1 VTRRELFS
9 LAAVPVLKGS
19 AHSIT
24 AEVKTHR
31 GTPTLFIDGQ
41 PTFSAAYWV
50 SAPSVAK
57 WESAEASRGA
67 AAAGI
72 HTYAFDVGSGIEWSK
87 PDYDFSTVKARFG
100 RIVDVD
106 PEARFHLRCQLEIGA
121 DDWWSKLHPQ
131 ELELHSNGRRYTQS
145 FASRAWREQA
155 NSFLRAYI
163 QQLSETGLLDRVVA
177 FQVGAGH
184 TGEWVKGET
193 SMYDVCGDYS
203 EPMRRHFR
211 AWLRLRYRDDLVSLR
226 KAWHD
231 SGITFETAEV
241 PPAQDQLHAR
251 RYIFRDPLLEGRT
264 IDYFRCLAELSGEAV
279 IDFCHTVKQATG
291 GAKLAGAFYGYLLDL
306 AWNGGFFAERAD
318 SEYSTYQRS
327 GHLGLRMVLN
337 SPHVDFLVSPYSYGY
352 RGIGGDGPS
361 MIPSESARLHGKLV
375 LIEDDTRTHI
385 GGDGNYGRA
394 TTQAESVAILR
405 RNFAGVMT
413 RGQGMWWAS
422 WNADPTRDAVFAP
435 LLRDFER
442 IGKRLLSTDRTPASE
457 VAVLVDDESFF
468 YESSLHNFDVP
479 GIFQQRLWGL
489 PRMGA
494 PVDTYLLQDLVEGRL
509 PPYKL
514 YVFLNAFRL
523 DGARREALA
532 RNLRR
537 DGRVALWIYAPGY
550 VQDDLSLDHM
560 TDLTGLKY
568 GLGERPWGTLMQVTN
583 CTHPITKGLPR
594 DLSWGTNSKLGPIF
608 HVDDPAATVL
618 GQVVYSQG
626 NCRPGMAVRTF
637 QDWTSI
643 YVAAPNLPAPLLR
656 NIARFAGAHIY
667 SNDGDVLYATQE
679 LLGVHTASGGPR
691 RFRLPRPAG
700 EVVDLFA
707 DRIVARDT
715 AAFDVELPPASTTL
729 YLLRQ

>member
-1 VTRRELFS
+1 MTRRELFS
-9 LAAVPVLKGS
+9 MAAAPILNGPG
-19 AHSIT
+19 HSIT
-24 AEVKTHR
+24 AEVRTHG

-41 PTFSAAYWV
+41 PSFSAAYWV
-50 SAPSVAK
+50 SAPSATK
-57 WESAEASRGA
+57 WESAEASRRA

-72 HTYAFDVGSGIEWSK
+72 HTYAFDVGSGTEWIK
-87 PDYDFSTVKARFG
+87 PDFDFSTVKVRFG
-100 RIVDVD
+100 RILEVD
-106 PEARFHLRCQLEIGA
+106 PEARFHLRCHLEVGA
-121 DDWWSKLHPQ
+121 DDWWSKLYPK
-131 ELELHSNGRRYTQS
+131 ELELHSNGKRYTQS
-145 FASRAWREQA
+145 FASRIWREQA
-155 NSFLRAYI
+155 NGFLRAYI

-226 KAWHD
+226 KAWHAPAV
-231 SGITFETAEV
+231 TFESAEV
-241 PPAQDQLHAR
+241 PGAQDQLNAR

-264 IDYFRCLAELSGEAV
+264 IDYFRCLAESSADAV
-279 IDFCHTVKQATG
+279 IDFCRTVKQATG
-291 GAKLAGAFYGYLLDL
+291 GKKLAGAFYGYLLDL

-318 SEYSTYQRS
+318 SEYSTCQRS

-361 MIPSESARLHGKLV
+361 MIPTESARAHGKLV

-385 GGDGNYGRA
+385 GTDMNYARA
-394 TTQAESVAILR
+394 ATLAESVAILR
-405 RNFAGVMT
+405 RNFAGAMT
-413 RGQGMWWAS
+413 RGQGMWWLS
-422 WNADPTRDAVFAP
+422 STVDAAREPAFAT

-442 IGKRLLSTDRTPASE
+442 LGKRLLSTDRTPASD

-489 PRMGA
+489 AHMGA
-494 PVDTYLLQDLVEGRL
+494 PVDTFLLQDLVDGRL
-509 PPYKL
+509 RPYKL

-523 DGARREALA
+523 DAARRAALA

-550 VQDDLSLDHM
+550 VKDDLSVDHM
-560 TDLTGLKY
+560 TELTGFKY
-568 GLGERPWGTLMQVTN
+568 AMGERSWGPMMHVSN
-583 CTHPITKGLPR
+583 YTHPLTKGLSQ
-594 DLSWGTNSKLGPIF
+594 DLSWGTNSKLAPLF
-608 HVDDPAATVL
+608 YVDDPDATIL

-626 NCRPGMAVRTF
+626 NCRPGMAVRSF
-637 QDWTSI
+637 PDWTSI
-643 YVAAPNLPAPLLR
+643 YVAAPNLPAALLR

-667 SNDGDVLYATQE
+667 SNEGDIIYASRE
-679 LLGVHTASGGPR
+679 LLGVHTVSGGTR
-691 RFRLPRPAG
+691 RFQLPRAAH
-700 EVVDLFA
+700 EVVNLFA
-707 DRIVARDT
+707 NRTVARDT
-715 AAFDVELPPASTTL
+715 AAFEVELPPASTEL